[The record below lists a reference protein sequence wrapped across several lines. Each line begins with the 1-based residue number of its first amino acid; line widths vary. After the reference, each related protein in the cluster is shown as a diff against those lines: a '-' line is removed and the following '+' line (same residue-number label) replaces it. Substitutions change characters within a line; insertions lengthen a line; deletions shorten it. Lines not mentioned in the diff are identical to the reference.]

1 MRSRRRGLPSAAAS
15 ETRPVLQSHDDLGRT
30 ERGDLGGEAA
40 VAGEV
45 GLEVAAGA
53 ELEDEQQ
60 LVVGLERA
68 LQRREEAETVRRWKS
83 RWWWWWSR

>member
-1 MRSRRRGLPSAAAS
+1 MRSLVDLARV
-15 ETRPVLQSHDDLGRT
+15 EVLESHDDLGRA

-40 VAGEV
+40 VAREV

-53 ELEDEQQ
+53 ELEDQQQ

-83 RWWWWWSR
+83 RWWWWRSR